1 MIDPPITSTPFVFF
15 KRIAD
20 ANIFHRVTL
29 TLILINAVLIG
40 VETSR
45 TIMAEYGT
53 LLHSINIAFQI
64 AFVTEIVIRILAFGP
79 RFWNFFK
86 DGWNVFDFVIIA
98 ASLLPSAGPLAT
110 VARLAR
116 VLRILRVITAYP
128 ELRLIVNT
136 MLKSIPSMIHVVLL
150 VALLMYVY
158 GIIGFYKFSEIDPE
172 NWGTLGQSLL
182 SLFQVLT
189 LEGWADMQKA
199 VIGEQP
205 LAWLFFGSFVVIAVF
220 VVINLFIAVVTNNLQ
235 QAKLEEEQTLN
246 AAEMELLGAV
256 RDLRERLDRYERG
269 QKPIN
274 K

>member
-1 MIDPPITSTPFVFF
+1 MIEPPITSTPFAFF

-20 ANIFHRVTL
+20 ANAFHRVTL

-64 AFVTEIVIRILAFGP
+64 AFVTEIVIRILAYGP

-86 DGWNVFDFVIIA
+86 DGWNVFDFLIIA

-136 MLKSIPSMIHVVLL
+136 MLKSIPSMIHVVML

-205 LAWLFFGSFVVIAVF
+205 WAWLFFGSFVVIAVF